1 MKRTAFTFLVLLAA
15 LTNAP
20 VFGLSFDEV
29 LRTIED
35 NYEMQSARLEVQI
48 LEAEARAAVS
58 PEDLRFDLDPS
69 LKITSETDGEF
80 AGETSLSGS
89 TSIFIP
95 LGLSR
100 MEQDNLNTIRNSI
113 TAARLKA
120 SETYTSTYILL
131 FSLYQDLW
139 LLQQEAAVLE
149 AEVKSSELYMELM
162 QERFNAGS
170 LPLSSLSLVE
180 ETMIERQE
188 ALIRNGLAQRLAW
201 FELSLNTG
209 LDGDMPELEA
219 LDFEI
224 EEIPR
229 PPELETWIVEN
240 HPLIEQSR
248 IGVEQIRL
256 NLARLLRPD
265 YEFSIRP
272 FLNYQEHSFS
282 FNYNLVDPEITAGYD
297 FPINTWG
304 EIPTG
309 SGSSTETWNTG
320 ISFNFSLGTN
330 RNDRLGAVALNISLE
345 KEEARLDYII
355 QSTLLKVRSSYQQL
369 LRSREL
375 LENAERNLERSVNNR
390 KVVEA
395 KRDLDQAPRHEVL
408 EAEANEARAR
418 WKILEARIDSN
429 IAYLNLLKEA
439 ALFEETM

>member
-1 MKRTAFTFLVLLAA
+1 MKRTTFTILILLAA
-15 LTNAP
+15 LTTAP
-20 VFGLSFDEV
+20 VFALSFDEV
-29 LRTIED
+29 LRTIDE
-35 NYEMQSARLEVQI
+35 NYGMQSARLEVEI
-48 LEAEARAAVS
+48 LEAESRAAVS
-58 PEDLRFDLDPS
+58 PEDIRFDFDPS
-69 LKITSETDGEF
+69 LKITSETDGDF
-80 AGETSLSGS
+80 GGETSLSGS
-89 TSIFIP
+89 TSFFIP
-95 LGLSR
+95 LGLSN
-100 MEQDNLNTIRNSI
+100 METDNLNTIRNSI
-113 TAARLKA
+113 TAARSKA
-120 SETYTSTYILL
+120 SETYAATYILL

-170 LPLSSLSLVE
+170 IPLSSLNIVE
-180 ETMIERQE
+180 ELMIERQE
-188 ALIRNGLAQRLAW
+188 ALIRNGLEQRLAW

-209 LDGDMPELEA
+209 IDGDLPELEA

-229 PPELETWIVEN
+229 PPEMETWIVEN
-240 HPLIEQSR
+240 HPVIEQSR

-256 NLARLLRPD
+256 NMNRLLRPD
-265 YEFSIRP
+265 YGFSIKP
-272 FLNYQEHSFS
+272 FLNYREHSFS
-282 FNYNLVDPEITAGYD
+282 LNYNFVDPEITAGYD
-297 FPINTWG
+297 FPVYTWG
-304 EIPTG
+304 EIPAG

-320 ISFNFSLGTN
+320 ISFNFSLGTDH
-330 RNDRLGAVALNISLE
+330 NDRLSAEALNISLE
-345 KEEARLDYII
+345 REEARLDYII
-355 QSTLLKVRSSYQQL
+355 QSTLLKVRSAYQQL

-429 IAYLNLLKEA
+429 KAYLNLLKEA
-439 ALFEETM
+439 ALFDKMM

>member
-1 MKRTAFTFLVLLAA
+1 MKRTAFTVLILLAA
-15 LTNAP
+15 LTSAP
-20 VFGLSFDEV
+20 LFGLNFDEV
-29 LRTIED
+29 LRTIEE
-35 NYEMQSARLEVQI
+35 NYDMQSARLEVQI

-58 PEDLRFDLDPS
+58 PEDIRFDLDPS

-95 LGLSR
+95 LGLSS
-100 MEQDNLNTIRNSI
+100 MEQDNLNTIRSSI

-248 IGVEQIRL
+248 IGVEKIRL
-256 NLARLLRPD
+256 NLERL
-265 YEFSIRP
+265 
-272 FLNYQEHSFS
+272 
-282 FNYNLVDPEITAGYD
+282 
-297 FPINTWG
+297 
-304 EIPTG
+304 
-309 SGSSTETWNTG
+309 
-320 ISFNFSLGTN
+320 
-330 RNDRLGAVALNISLE
+330 
-345 KEEARLDYII
+345 
-355 QSTLLKVRSSYQQL
+355 
-369 LRSREL
+369 
-375 LENAERNLERSVNNR
+375 
-390 KVVEA
+390 
-395 KRDLDQAPRHEVL
+395 
-408 EAEANEARAR
+408 
-418 WKILEARIDSN
+418 
-429 IAYLNLLKEA
+429 
-439 ALFEETM
+439 